1 MNGDLGPN
9 PASARPF
16 IAVVI
21 PCYQVARSIGG
32 VLAGIG
38 PAAGR
43 IYCIDDASTDET
55 TSTITRRAEEDSR
68 VLLISRPA
76 NGGVGAAVMDGYRAA
91 TADGADVIVKID
103 GDGQMDSSLIEDFV
117 APILLGEADYVKG
130 NRFFSMQT
138 VRSMPASRLW
148 GNAMLSFLS
157 KLSSGYWDLFDPT
170 NGFTAIHGEIARLLP
185 LDQIHPRYFFESDM
199 LFRLSI
205 IRACVRELPVDA
217 VYAGEVSH
225 LSVTSSL
232 FTFPLLHSR
241 NLAKRIVY
249 NYFLRNFSLASL
261 NLVIGTAAL
270 LFGVIFGAWQW
281 VQVGQ
286 TGEPATAG
294 TVMLSALPIIIGV
307 QLVLNFLAYDMASIP
322 SDPLHRRIARGNFPV
337 ARRISSQRVEN
348 D

>member
-1 MNGDLGPN
+1 MNGDLRHKPV
-9 PASARPF
+9 SARPF

-21 PCYQVARSIGG
+21 PCYQVATSIGG
-32 VLAGIG
+32 VLAGIE
-38 PAAGR
+38 PEVSR
-43 IYCIDDASTDET
+43 IYCVDDASTDQT
-55 TSTITRRAEEDSR
+55 VSTIEGYARDDARVQLIRR
-68 VLLISRPA
+68 PT

-91 TADGADVIVKID
+91 VADGADVIVKID
-103 GDGQMDSSLIEDFV
+103 GDGQMDSSLIADFA

-138 VRSMPASRLW
+138 VRSMPAIRLW

-170 NGFTAIHGEIARLLP
+170 NGFTAIHGDIARLLP

-205 IRACVRELPVDA
+205 IRACIRELPVEA
-217 VYAGEVSH
+217 LYAGEVSH
-225 LSVTSSL
+225 LSVTSCL
-232 FTFPLLHSR
+232 YTFPLLHTR

-261 NLVIGTAAL
+261 NLVIGASAL

-281 VQVGQ
+281 AEVVQ
-286 TGEPATAG
+286 TGQPATAG

-307 QLVLNFLAYDMASIP
+307 QLVLNFLAYDMAVIP
-322 SDPLHRRIARGNFPV
+322 NDPLHKRIARGNFPV
-337 ARRISSQRVEN
+337 ARRSLSQRNEN